1 MFGLSKQENLLPF
14 RAVTAV
20 DPCQA
25 ISMAFGRYDDGSAD
39 ALCSAVLSVVT
50 RSGSVETPLG
60 KCFKKQSSNW
70 HPATFLLN
78 EDMKT

>member
-1 MFGLSKQENLLPF
+1 MLGVSEQESLLPLG
-14 RAVTAV
+14 AVTAV

-25 ISMAFGRYDDGSAD
+25 ISMAFGRYDDGSTD

-50 RSGSVETPLG
+50 RRGSVETSLG
-60 KCFKKQSSNW
+60 KRSKKQSSNW